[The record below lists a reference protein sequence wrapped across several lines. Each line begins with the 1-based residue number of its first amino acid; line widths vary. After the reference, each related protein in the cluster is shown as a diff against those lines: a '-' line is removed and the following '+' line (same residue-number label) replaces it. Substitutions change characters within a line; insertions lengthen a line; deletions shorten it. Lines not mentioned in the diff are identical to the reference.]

1 MQEEQIVFP
10 TEPHVAEVN
19 ARTMILFGKEKC
31 GKTTALTKLEN
42 CLIIDTEEGTR
53 LIDALALKVPEDRGP
68 VGKMAWLK
76 RVGEKF
82 IEDGKKYD
90 YIALDTLSEVNDWA
104 EWSGTFRYMN
114 SIQGKS
120 FNRVKDSKGLPI
132 KGGEY
137 LDPTSDDYQSVHS
150 LPDGNGYKWSREE
163 VIRVFELFKK
173 AANKCVIFVCHIED
187 KFLALADAKELV
199 VPTQLAL
206 TGKLREM
213 LPRKVDVIG
222 YVYNEKGEIKVNFT
236 SSEQKT
242 GGTRAKHLIGYNG
255 ELDWT
260 KVFI

>member
-1 MQEEQIVFP
+1 M
-10 TEPHVAEVN
+10 
-19 ARTMILFGKEKC
+19 
-31 GKTTALTKLEN
+31 
-42 CLIIDTEEGTR
+42 
-53 LIDALALKVPEDRGP
+53 
-68 VGKMAWLK
+68 
-76 RVGEKF
+76 
-82 IEDGKKYD
+82 
-90 YIALDTLSEVNDWA
+90 
-104 EWSGTFRYMN
+104 
-114 SIQGKS
+114 
-120 FNRVKDSKGLPI
+120 
-132 KGGEY
+132 
-137 LDPTSDDYQSVHS
+137 
-150 LPDGNGYKWSREE
+150 
-163 VIRVFELFKK
+163 
-173 AANKCVIFVCHIED
+173 CHIED